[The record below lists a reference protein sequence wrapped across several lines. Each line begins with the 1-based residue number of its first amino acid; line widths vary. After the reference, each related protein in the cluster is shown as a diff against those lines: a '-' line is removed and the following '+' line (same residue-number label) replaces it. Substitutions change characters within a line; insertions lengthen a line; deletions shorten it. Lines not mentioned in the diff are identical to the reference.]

1 LTLLAISVA
10 WAVILSAALA
20 WDFGRRW
27 LLERSKSRMS
37 DELLLQFSTRL
48 DQHELVQK
56 QLAEDW
62 LKKFRQLEAD
72 WKKLK
77 EHADSQVAGT
87 LAQVMAQ
94 QPRGFNR

>member
-1 LTLLAISVA
+1 MTLLAISVA
-10 WAVILSAALA
+10 WAVILSSALA

-27 LLERSKSRMS
+27 LLERSKTRMS
-37 DELLLQFSTRL
+37 DEMLLQFSTRL
-48 DQHELVQK
+48 DEHERIQK

-62 LKKFRQLEAD
+62 MKKFRQLEGD

-77 EHADSQVAGT
+77 EHADSQFAGT
-87 LAQVMAQ
+87 IAQLTSQ